1 MARRAFTL
9 IELLVIVA
17 IMATMVSVSVVSI
30 RAGQSS
36 ARIKGA
42 TRNVMAAIR
51 HARSM
56 ALVMMQPAIVTY
68 STTTVDDEVCAQV
81 KVDGA

>member
-17 IMATMVSVSVVSI
+17 IMATMVTVSVVSI
-30 RAGQSS
+30 RAGQST

-51 HARSM
+51 NARSR
-56 ALVMMQPAIVTY
+56 ALVMMQPAIVMLPTTSHSLTY
-68 STTTVDDEVCAQV
+68 
-81 KVDGA
+81 